1 MDRESNPILQGI
13 PESLPPG
20 APPRRCALCGAPR
33 CRPLLAATNP
43 RFAQSRRPADGLTH
57 LPGVADGLRRTTCF
71 ILNPMVCPL
80 RYVLV
85 ALSASLA
92 VVFAV
97 LAYWSEASSNT
108 GASSSSGERE
118 ADAGACCAH
127 LSDEPPGRRKQKQ
140 TQANKRCFAW
150 NDLMDLGMWQLY
162 ASTAVA
168 FLVDGLTGRY
178 LYDVVIGKRT
188 EWSTNKTK

>member
-1 MDRESNPILQGI
+1 M
-13 PESLPPG
+13 
-20 APPRRCALCGAPR
+20 
-33 CRPLLAATNP
+33 
-43 RFAQSRRPADGLTH
+43 
-57 LPGVADGLRRTTCF
+57 ADGLRRTTCF

-178 LYDVVIGKRT
+178 LYDVVIGQRK

>member
-1 MDRESNPILQGI
+1 M
-13 PESLPPG
+13 
-20 APPRRCALCGAPR
+20 
-33 CRPLLAATNP
+33 
-43 RFAQSRRPADGLTH
+43 
-57 LPGVADGLRRTTCF
+57 ADGLRRTTCF